1 MIFLNQE
8 MLMQIP
14 EFPPA
19 RLLNAWRV
27 SSKIGG
33 RLLTFRYPSLRDE
46 GAFIRPAL

>member
-1 MIFLNQE
+1 

-46 GAFIRPAL
+46 GAFTRPAL

>member
-1 MIFLNQE
+1 
-8 MLMQIP
+8 MQIP

-19 RLLNAWRV
+19 HLLNAWRV

>member
-1 MIFLNQE
+1 
-8 MLMQIP
+8 MQIP
-14 EFPPA
+14 DFPPA
-19 RLLNAWRV
+19 RLRNAWRV